1 MAVARKR
8 HAPRSSK
15 QNPKAPLKKVKREN
29 AGCCES
35 GCCADIICT
44 ADDIYEPP
52 QRDDSHFITGPDIS
66 EFMAPKRIMPNAKLN
81 RLYELKRRKNERKRD
96 QDKERQEYKVDFSKG
111 LSNALRKLSF
121 SEPLDPLT
129 AQMAPKSV

>member
-15 QNPKAPLKKVKREN
+15 QNPKAPLKKVKRVN
-29 AGCCES
+29 A

-96 QDKERQEYKVDFSKG
+96 QDKERQEYKVDSSKG
-111 LSNALRKLSF
+111 LSNAHSH
-121 SEPLDPLT
+121 SHSQNPQTP
-129 AQMAPKSV
+129 